1 MSTPPPTWWWTR
13 FAFLRVLGLIYCV
26 GFLMEVHQGPAL
38 IGSEGL
44 LPAHLYLDRVAE
56 MQGGRWEGFLRLP
69 SIFWLSVSDSSLM
82 LGAWVG
88 LSLSIAVALGLSNAI
103 VLGGLWALYM
113 SFVHIGQTWT
123 GYGWE
128 ILLLETGFLAIFLAP
143 LTRFRDLRPDAPP
156 SPVVL
161 LLLRWLAFR
170 LMLGA
175 GLIKLRGDPC
185 WTDLTCL
192 VHHYETQP
200 NPHPLSWWLHQ
211 QPEWFHKVGVLFNHA
226 VELVVPWFIFGPR
239 RWRHA
244 AGVLLV
250 AFQVSLILSGNLSF
264 LNWLT
269 LCVCVACF
277 DDSFLGRLV
286 PSRWRGRAPSGPP
299 ALGAARQRVALV
311 LAVVVTLLSVGPVA
325 NMLSRDQAM
334 NFSFDRLHLVNT
346 YGAFGSVG
354 RTRDEVVI
362 QGTLDPTPGPDSI
375 WEDYELPCKPGRVD
389 RAPCLITPYH
399 LRLDW
404 QIWFAAMQR
413 IDTNPWLIHLV
424 AKLLHGDPGIRK
436 LVAHDPFAGDAPT
449 AVRLSLYRYRF
460 TEGGPDWWEREY
472 RRPYL
477 RPLSAD
483 DPDLLSFMA
492 RQGWPTPAH

>member
-1 MSTPPPTWWWTR
+1 MTEAPTWWWTR
-13 FAFLRVLGLIYCV
+13 FFFLRLLGLIYSV

-44 LPAHLYLDRVAE
+44 LPAHLFLDRVAE
-56 MQGGRWEGFLRLP
+56 LQGGEWEGFLRLP
-69 SIFWLSVSDSSLM
+69 SIFWLSASDASLM

-88 LSLSIAVALGLSNAI
+88 LSLSIAVMLGLSNAI
-103 VLGGLWALYM
+103 VMGILWALYM

-143 LTRFRDLRPDAPP
+143 LTRLGDLDERAPP

-185 WTDLTCL
+185 WMDLTCL

-211 QPEWFHKVGVLFNHA
+211 QPVWFHKAGVLVNHL
-226 VELVVPWFIFGPR
+226 VELIVPWFIFAPR
-239 RWRHA
+239 RLRHA
-244 AGVLLV
+244 AGALLV
-250 AFQVSLILSGNLSF
+250 AFQIGLILSGNLSF

-269 LCVCVACF
+269 LCICLVCF
-277 DDSFLGRLV
+277 DDTWLQRLV
-286 PSRWRGRAPSGPP
+286 PRRWHQARPAQTPPLPTSRR
-299 ALGAARQRVALV
+299 LVTLV
-311 LAVVVTLLSVGPVA
+311 LAVAITLLSVGPVT
-325 NMLSRDQAM
+325 NLLSSEQAM
-334 NFSFDRLHLVNT
+334 NTSFDRLHLVNT

-354 RTRDEVVI
+354 KSRDEVII
-362 QGTLDPTPGPDSI
+362 QGTLDPSPGPESQ
-375 WEDYELPCKPGRVD
+375 WEDYELPCKPGRID
-389 RAPCLITPYH
+389 RRPCIITPYH

-413 IDTNPWLIHLV
+413 VDTNPWLIHLV
-424 AKLLHGDPGIRK
+424 AKLLHGDPGARK
-436 LVAHDPFAGDAPT
+436 LLAHDPFDGRAPT
-449 AVRLSLYRYRF
+449 AVRLSLFRYRF
-460 TEGGPDWWEREY
+460 TESGDDWWTREY

-477 RPLSAD
+477 RPLRAD
-483 DPDLLSFMA
+483 DPALVDFMK
-492 RQGWPTPAH
+492 RQGWPTPAD